1 MLPEHMSLVL
11 SFVPSLGRQ
20 AGGGGGDAGGGVDG
34 DAGGGVDGDGDLS
47 SFSPDHSLHQK
58 GKFDGLSQRQSPQPA
73 DCT

>member
-1 MLPEHMSLVL
+1 MMLPEHMSLVL

-20 AGGGGGDAGGGVDG
+20 AGGGGG